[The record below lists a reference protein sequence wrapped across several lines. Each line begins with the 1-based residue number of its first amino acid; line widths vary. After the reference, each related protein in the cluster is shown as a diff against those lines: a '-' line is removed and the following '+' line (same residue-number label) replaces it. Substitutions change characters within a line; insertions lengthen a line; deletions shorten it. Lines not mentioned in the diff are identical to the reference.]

1 MAAFD
6 LTGRT
11 VLVAGASS
19 GIGAHFSGALAEA
32 GAAVVLGARRT
43 DKTGALADEL
53 RARGLRAMAVPM
65 DVTEEASVVAA
76 FDQAEAGFGTIH
88 SVIANAGTVASG
100 KSTDLPIDAVAGVIG
115 TNYLCT
121 YIVAREAAKR
131 MIAAGSR
138 ESGFGRVLLIS
149 SITSHQNISS
159 DTAYASSKAAVN
171 HLGRCLAL
179 EWIRLGI
186 NVNIICPGYMRTELT
201 ESWID
206 GDFGKKFVGGF
217 HRKRLLPEDG
227 LDDMVLFY
235 CSDASRYLT
244 GSVIDIDDGQS
255 L

>member
-43 DKTGALADEL
+43 DKIGALANDL
-53 RARGLRAMAVPM
+53 RARGLKAMAVPM
-65 DVTEEASVVAA
+65 DVTDEASVIAA
-76 FDQAEAGFGTIH
+76 FDQAEAGFGTVH
-88 SVIANAGTVASG
+88 SVVANAGTVASG
-100 KSTDLPIDAVAGVIG
+100 RSTELPIDAVAGVIS
-115 TNYLCT
+115 TNYLGT
-121 YIVAREAAKR
+121 YIVAREAARR

-138 ESGFGRVLLIS
+138 DSGFGRIVLIS
-149 SITSHQNISS
+149 SITSHQTIAS

-179 EWIRLGI
+179 EWVRLGI
-186 NVNIICPGYMRTELT
+186 NVNTICPGYIRTELT
-201 ESWID
+201 EGWID
-206 GDFGKKFVGGF
+206 GDFGKKFIGGF

-227 LDDMVLFY
+227 LDDMILFC
-235 CSDASRYLT
+235 CSDASRHLT
-244 GSVIDIDDGQS
+244 GSVIDVDDGQS

>member
-6 LTGRT
+6 LTGRS

-19 GIGAHFSGALAEA
+19 GIGAHFAGALAEA

-43 DKTGALADEL
+43 DRTEALADDL
-53 RARGLRAMAVPM
+53 RARGLKAMAVPM
-65 DVTEEASVVAA
+65 DITDEASVIAA
-76 FDQAEAGFGTIH
+76 FDRAEAGFGTIH
-88 SVIANAGTVASG
+88 SVVANAGTVASG
-100 KSTDLPIDAVAGVIG
+100 RSTELPIDAVAGVIG
-115 TNYLCT
+115 TNYLGT

-138 ESGFGRVLLIS
+138 EKGFGRILLIS
-149 SITSHQNISS
+149 SITSHQNIVS

-171 HLGRCLAL
+171 HLGRCMAL
-179 EWIRLGI
+179 EWVRLGI
-186 NVNIICPGYMRTELT
+186 NVNTICPGYLRTELT

-206 GDFGKKFVGGF
+206 DDYGKKFVAGF
-217 HRKRLLPEDG
+217 HRRRLLPEDAM
-227 LDDMVLFY
+227 DDMVLFY

-244 GSVIDIDDGQS
+244 GTVIDIDDGQS